1 MGAVNAAMLCAL
13 KIFASKQRKHNVCH
27 NFTPMDLKALAKVF
41 RYAGDILAVS
51 SKLALVRKIVNTKS
65 LSGISLKTQVLYLI
79 VYVTRYLD
87 LLHLGGQWDKARM
100 YNQCMKI
107 VYISFQ
113 VYLIS
118 QFYGPYKYT
127 YSKKYDTFNI
137 PIFLGVSAAL
147 SLIFKN
153 DTSTVGE
160 YIEEYAYTISLFLE
174 SLAIL
179 PQLALSQDSG
189 EIEKLTTISITLLGL
204 YRLNYLVYFL
214 VLIMAKRSMDTLM
227 IVTSLIQSVLYIDF
241 FRIYFGF
248 MKKKDTHI

>member
-1 MGAVNAAMLCAL
+1 
-13 KIFASKQRKHNVCH
+13 
-27 NFTPMDLKALAKVF
+27 MDPKVLAKVF
-41 RYAGDILAVS
+41 RYVGDILAVS
-51 SKLALVRKIVNTKS
+51 SKLALVRKIANTKS
-65 LSGISLKTQVLYLI
+65 LSGISLKTQMLYLI
-79 VYVTRYLD
+79 VYITRYLD
-87 LLHLGGQWDKARM
+87 LLYLGGSWSAERA
-100 YNQCMKI
+100 YNQSMKI
-107 VYISFQ
+107 VYIAFQ
-113 VYLIS
+113 VYLVT

-137 PIFLGVSAAL
+137 PIFLVVSAAL

-160 YIEEYAYTISLFLE
+160 YVDEYAYTVSLFLE

-179 PQLALSQDSG
+179 PQLALSQDCG

-214 VLIMAKRSMDTLM
+214 VLVVAGRSVDTLM
-227 IVTSLIQSVLYIDF
+227 IVTSLVQSVLYIDF

-248 MKKKDTHI
+248 IRKGDTHI

>member
-1 MGAVNAAMLCAL
+1 
-13 KIFASKQRKHNVCH
+13 
-27 NFTPMDLKALAKVF
+27 MDPKTLAKVF
-41 RYAGDILAVS
+41 RYVGDVLAVS
-51 SKLALVRKIVNTKS
+51 SKLALARKVANTKS

-79 VYVTRYLD
+79 VYITRYLD
-87 LLHLGGQWDKARM
+87 LFYLGGSWDGNRA

-107 VYISFQ
+107 VYIAFQ
-113 VYLIS
+113 VYLVF

-137 PIFLGVSAAL
+137 PIFLVVSAVL
-147 SLIFKN
+147 SFIFKN
-153 DTSTVGE
+153 DTNTV
-160 YIEEYAYTISLFLE
+160 YEYADEYTYTISLFLE

-204 YRLNYLVYFL
+204 YRLNYLIYFL
-214 VLIMAKRSMDTLM
+214 MLVMAGKNVDTLM
-227 IVTSLIQSVLYIDF
+227 IITSLVQSILYIDF

-248 MKKKDTHI
+248 MSKGDTHI

>member
-1 MGAVNAAMLCAL
+1 
-13 KIFASKQRKHNVCH
+13 
-27 NFTPMDLKALAKVF
+27 MDLKVLAKVF
-41 RYAGDILAVS
+41 RYTGDILAVS
-51 SKLALVRKIVNTKS
+51 SKLALVRKIVNTRS

-79 VYVTRYLD
+79 VYFTRYLD
-87 LLHLGGQWDKARM
+87 LFYLGGSWDMSRV
-100 YNQCMKI
+100 YNQCMKM

-113 VYLIS
+113 IYLVH

-127 YSKKYDTFNI
+127 YSKKHDTFNI
-137 PIFLGVSAAL
+137 PVFLIASAVL
-147 SLIFKN
+147 SLVFKN

-160 YIEEYAYTISLFLE
+160 YVDEYTYTISLFLE

-204 YRLNYLVYFL
+204 YRVNYLIYFL
-214 VLIMAKRSMDTLM
+214 VLVLGRKSVDTLM
-227 IVTSLIQSVLYIDF
+227 IVTSLIQSVLYVDF

-248 MKKKDTHI
+248 VKKRDTHIY